1 MFVEWS
7 LKVEFLTTTLRAPA
21 NVDIVVEANCRWGGG
36 RKKEVVLHMSAGGVA
51 QHGMTRSAKLTLSNP
66 SRSASA
72 ASPENAQTRAMQ
84 ARPGLSP

>member
-7 LKVEFLTTTLRAPA
+7 LKVEFLTTALRAPA